1 MDALRASTMLLLV
14 PAHAAGLLAV
24 NGHSGSWS
32 TMVIWGI
39 HVFRLPLFFAMSG
52 FFLVLML
59 SRRGLGG
66 TARNRTTRIVV
77 PLAVGMFTVMP
88 LYLATSQLTGLAISD
103 TQVPPEG
110 SPFGLRLGF
119 LWFLWDLLIIDAVA
133 VTLYLLTPKL
143 LRRAGRGMRNALAKP
158 SLGIAALA
166 TLTAAL
172 LWPHEEWMAP
182 SNLSFAPDPVTLA
195 YYALFFALG
204 ATLCAHREQL
214 VSAADRNAWRWLICA
229 LLAVV
234 PAAALFALHNSPS
247 YGSRT
252 EVHAVALLV
261 YSTATWAGLMALVG
275 LATRYMNR
283 PRPHFRYMAD
293 ASYWIYLSHLPAM
306 ILLLALIEA
315 VGLATAPTFAFAVL
329 GSLAASLAT
338 YALFVR
344 YTVIGRVLN
353 GHRDRPRHSLSRGR
367 IAPSL
372 VSVSASSKT
381 GSEPSTTPT
390 PT

>member
-14 PAHAAGLLAV
+14 PAHAAGLIAV
-24 NGHSGSWS
+24 NGSEGAWS

-52 FFLVLML
+52 FFLALML

-77 PLAVGMFTVMP
+77 PLAVGMVTVMP

-103 TQVPPEG
+103 THLPPEG

-133 VTLYLLTPKL
+133 VALYLLAPRL
-143 LRRAGRGMRNALAKP
+143 LRRAGYAMRGALARP
-158 SLGIAALA
+158 LFGIGMLA
-166 TLTAAL
+166 TLTAVL

-182 SNLSFAPDPVTLA
+182 ASLAWIPEPVTLA
-195 YYALFFALG
+195 YYALFAALG
-204 ATLCAHREQL
+204 ATLHTHREQL
-214 VSAADRNAWRWLICA
+214 VTAAHRNAWRWLACA
-229 LLAVV
+229 LLAAV
-234 PAAALFALHNSPS
+234 PAAALFALHNSS
-247 YGSRT
+247 YASS
-252 EVHAVALLV
+252 VHAPALFV
-261 YSTATWAGLMALVG
+261 YAVATWASLLALVG
-275 LATRYMNR
+275 LATRYLSR
-283 PRPHFRYMAD
+283 PRPRFRYMAD

-306 ILLLALIEA
+306 VLAVALFGSV
-315 VGLATAPTFAFAVL
+315 VGLSTAPLFAVAVAV
-329 GSLAASLAT
+329 SLAFSLVT
-338 YALFVR
+338 YDLFVR
-344 YTVIGRVLN
+344 YTAVGRVLN
-353 GHRDRPRHSLSRGR
+353 GPRERPAHSLSRGR

-372 VSVSASSKT
+372 VSVSASSAS